1 MNFVKTNQQLL
12 KLGLLT
18 ITTFFLYTFSA
29 KVLAYHNNL
38 ETEQGTILLA
48 ELPRNDRRICLQ
60 RGDNWSE
67 VNYFE
72 SKNYFANICRQ
83 PNGQLMLVAGRKS
96 NPNQVLELPV
106 EFNQGYAAI
115 DGNKT
120 FRVNDGSFSLAING
134 LVVKR
139 EEITYQE
146 Q

>member
-1 MNFVKTNQQLL
+1 MNFLKTNQQIL

-18 ITTFFLYTFSA
+18 ITTSFLCTFSA
-29 KVLAYHNNL
+29 KVLAYSNNL

-48 ELPRNDRRICLQ
+48 ELPRNNRRICLQ

-83 PNGQLMLVAGRKS
+83 PSGQLMLVAGRKS

-106 EFNQGYAAI
+106 EFDRGYSAI

-134 LVVKR
+134 MVVKR

-146 Q
+146 

>member
-1 MNFVKTNQQLL
+1 MNFVRTNQQLL

-18 ITTFFLYTFSA
+18 MTTFFLYTFSA
-29 KVLAYHNNL
+29 KVLAYKHNL
-38 ETEQGTILLA
+38 ETEKGTILLT
-48 ELPRNDRRICLQ
+48 ELPRNNRRVCLQ
-60 RGDNWSE
+60 RGTNWSE

-83 PNGQLMLVAGRKS
+83 PNGQLMLIAGRKS
-96 NPNQVLELPV
+96 NPTQVLELPV